1 MTRREGGGRE
11 GMKIS
16 HVGTYV
22 LMLWEEVGEE
32 EVVVWN
38 VPPYGTVEHL
48 VLQWHIVLVR

>member
-1 MTRREGGGRE
+1 MRKNCCDKERGRRERRNE
-11 GMKIS
+11 DF
-16 HVGTYV
+16 

-38 VPPYGTVEHL
+38 VPPYGTV